1 MKPRLI
7 VILAGVA
14 VASTLSYESMAQ
26 QPVDNP
32 VIQDAGEKGGI
43 NLNRFRDDPGEP
55 LNLMNTDDD
64 DYDEISAEEQERRLD
79 ERERRI
85 YQRYD
90 QDKTD
95 LGPDVYR
102 MDPSRGDW

>member
-55 LNLMNTDDD
+55 LDLMNTNDD
-64 DYDEISAEEQERRLD
+64 DYDEVSAEDRERELD
-79 ERERRI
+79 DRERRT

-90 QDKTD
+90 AEKTD
-95 LGPDVYR
+95 LGPEAYR
-102 MDPSRGDW
+102 MDPSRRD